1 MSRQRRE
8 LLALQKEDIDLR
20 EWTITVLRPGDAGCR
35 KCWKLSSLS
44 RE

>member
-20 EWTITVLRPGDAGCR
+20 EWTIRVPLPGT
-35 KCWKLSSLS
+35 
-44 RE
+44 